1 MGIINDLEWRYA
13 CKEFNAEK
21 KLTDEQLNQLIEALR
36 LTPSSFGLQPWKFV
50 LVENTELREK
60 LVEAS
65 WNQNQVKDASHLF
78 VLCSPL
84 EIDEAFVDKFISSTA
99 AARGQDVSELDGF
112 KGMLMKMIVGKDTA
126 WQMNWAKNQ
135 IYIALGNLMTVA
147 AHLKIDC
154 CPMEGFVSTKYD
166 DILGLREKGLTSV
179 VVAPVGFRADSDKY
193 ASLAKSR
200 FSTEE
205 VLLKI

>member
-1 MGIINDLEWRYA
+1 MGIIEDLQWRYA
-13 CKEFNAEK
+13 CKEFNADK
-21 KLTDEQLNQLIEALR
+21 KLTEDQVRQLIEALR

-50 LVENTELREK
+50 LVENPDLREK

-84 EIDEAFVDKFISSTA
+84 EIDEAFVDRFIGSTA
-99 AARGQDVSELDGF
+99 QARGQEASELDGF

-135 IYIALGNLMTVA
+135 IYIALGNLMTVCA
-147 AHLKIDC
+147 NLKIDC

-179 VVAPVGFRADSDKY
+179 VVAPVGYRADSDKY
-193 ASLAKSR
+193 SSLAKSR
-200 FSTEE
+200 FNTED
-205 VLLKI
+205 VILKI